1 MKTKKEILIKEISG
15 DLVNYLK
22 LGYLSINSFLDKINL
37 EIENIED
44 LLKIHFLLLEDVR
57 NYILA
62 LPNLL
67 RRLRVSTNLE
77 EEITNEKL
85 NGSINW
91 QNTLKE
97 RLKRNYKD
105 KTLFCQTK
113 RNRYYNTKENIVLK
127 KFIEVLYEI
136 IVNLKTERFVKYD
149 WFKNGSAINN
159 IIRHIYEKNVYMTR
173 INLDYARIS
182 DRMIEDVARNR
193 NVLYRNAAKFLRE
206 YYKIINLNADYDEIK
221 KFFENTFIEIADED
235 TLFELY
241 WIVKILKSN
250 AKNYKMYLVDGK
262 NNKIASFEDEKDTYS
277 IYHNS
282 TGSSDLTFKVE
293 KEEIEDLIG
302 KNEYITR
309 LVDIS
314 KDFSVIFEGLFN
326 RQSFDLNLIWSGRPD
341 FLIEVR
347 DKETKILKRIILGEV
362 KYTIDYNYMLEG
374 LRQLLEYMYFMK
386 YKNKEYIYK
395 NQNLEIKG
403 MLFVDNVPLEHSGS
417 EIKSVRVFNIKCNEL
432 KI

>member
-1 MKTKKEILIKEISG
+1 
-15 DLVNYLK
+15 
-22 LGYLSINSFLDKINL
+22 
-37 EIENIED
+37 
-44 LLKIHFLLLEDVR
+44 
-57 NYILA
+57 
-62 LPNLL
+62 
-67 RRLRVSTNLE
+67 
-77 EEITNEKL
+77 
-85 NGSINW
+85 
-91 QNTLKE
+91 
-97 RLKRNYKD
+97 
-105 KTLFCQTK
+105 
-113 RNRYYNTKENIVLK
+113 
-127 KFIEVLYEI
+127 
-136 IVNLKTERFVKYD
+136 
-149 WFKNGSAINN
+149 
-159 IIRHIYEKNVYMTR
+159 MTR

-374 LRQLLEYMYFMK
+374 LRQLLEYMYFAR
-386 YKNKEYIYK
+386 YSDKNYIYK
-395 NQNLEIKG
+395 NMNLEVKG
-403 MLFVDNVPLEHSGS
+403 ILFVDNIQFECSEKELKNVKVYSINCN
-417 EIKSVRVFNIKCNEL
+417 EIKI
-432 KI
+432 